1 MTSTIVLETNDGKHL
16 AKFPIEV
23 ADPKHLPTVLKWGE
37 RYFEL
42 FDSDGIYRETKLFY
56 DVPK

>member
-1 MTSTIVLETNDGKHL
+1 MTLTIVLETHEGQHL
-16 AKFPIEV
+16 AKFPIE
-23 ADPKHLPTVLKWGE
+23 AEPGHLPTVLKWGE

-42 FDSDGIYRETKLFY
+42 FDRDGVYRETRLFY